1 MVFDT
6 LKRCIALSLVM
17 GLAITAWILVFER
30 SVEAYVD
37 PGSGSML
44 MQLVLGGIFGALVML
59 RSGWQRIREWFG
71 RRPDAPHGTDARW

>member
-6 LKRCIALSLVM
+6 VKRWIPTSVVM
-17 GLAITAWILVFER
+17 GSAIVAWVLVFER
-30 SVEAYVD
+30 PVEAYVD

-59 RSGWQRIREWFG
+59 RSGWQRIRAWFG
-71 RRPDAPHGTDARW
+71 RRPDVPHDTDAR